1 MSKYVVI
8 PLIWIDSL
16 RGFNK
21 KATETII
28 QIFSHLPFTATQKL
42 FFVVH
47 INKNM
52 FFSEKTPVL
61 I

>member
-16 RGFNK
+16 WFFNK
-21 KATETII
+21 KATETKV

-52 FFSEKTPVL
+52 FFSL
-61 I
+61 N